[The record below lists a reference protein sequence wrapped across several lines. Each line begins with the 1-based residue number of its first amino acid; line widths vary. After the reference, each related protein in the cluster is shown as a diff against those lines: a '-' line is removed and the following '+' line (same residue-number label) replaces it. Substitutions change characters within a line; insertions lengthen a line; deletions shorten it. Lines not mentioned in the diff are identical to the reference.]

1 MKAFMSAFFAVFSL
15 LFLAWAGTRIYLDV
29 NYNIH
34 VGGRLQRAANANT
47 VETAQEE
54 MRHVVAELERR
65 GWTKGSTN
73 ILWWEPS
80 NDVGFWYNNLKASL
94 EELQKVRPET
104 TQLERSN
111 LLIKL
116 RETILD
122 HGDSGSTVVTAPPG
136 ISLFPNNVG
145 FCIWGWGSFLLF
157 LLACIGL
164 TAAIFSD
171 N

>member
-1 MKAFMSAFFAVFSL
+1 MKAFIGMLVAVFVV

-54 MRHVVAELERR
+54 ISHVVTELERR
-65 GWTKGSTN
+65 GWTKGSTH
-73 ILWWEPS
+73 ILWWEPE

-94 EELQKVRPET
+94 EELKKVRPET

-122 HGDSGSTVVTAPPG
+122 HGGNGSTVVTAPPG
-136 ISLFPNNVG
+136 ISVFPNNVG
-145 FCIWGWGSFLLF
+145 YCIWGWGSFILL
-157 LLACIGL
+157 LVSGSGLAV
-164 TAAIFSD
+164 ASVRD
-171 N
+171 D